1 MGKPATPPQ
10 PAAPVAEPTQPATA
24 PRPVAHPPSRPVTRS
39 LTRHQLAPRS
49 EPRSPA
55 TPARTQAGQPQRRSA
70 RIKARVCTVK
80 NRPQPAAPQ
89 LLRYEQCIGC
99 REGPHTFCSLVL
111 EDLHTGHKENLGDT
125 QQLLAALPRSLD
137 PGSRLTLIAQV
148 APPGQ
153 RCLPQ
158 AMRASLRWIL
168 PSDGEF
174 QSGPDGQRYY
184 LARQGRRVV
193 LRGGDVKT
201 PLANSR
207 INWVYDSPPSQ
218 SHHITPRQNPPES
231 NTNIVTNKSHAK
243 EPRTN
248 NTVPKSNNKV
258 LRNDDKVPRNRPIA
272 QSSDVRM
279 SAPLGNISRSV
290 WHNSTL
296 SFRSDNA
303 PNGQTDAQKI
313 VSPPPKKKR
322 INYKRRER
330 RARERS
336 AIERAERG
344 EMFNHDVQWATQSSG
359 APSSTL
365 VPDRLAESGLLPSD
379 PISAMRPAVY
389 PPVTL
394 EGRPTANDNSP
405 FHFDQELGES
415 AGLYKPAVPDPQHH
429 TWAYTSAATSA
440 KPGPPSP
447 SRNLA
452 ASSAG
457 DRSRT
462 GIIYPL
468 QPRSKRPDVCIEV
481 EATLPEP
488 AALLRPDLQQ
498 QLTREA
504 PTSLSRPSRR
514 HCRKW
519 RRNRSTAIYRP
530 AKRSPPRGHWC
541 EI

>member
-1 MGKPATPPQ
+1 MPA
-10 PAAPVAEPTQPATA
+10 V
-24 PRPVAHPPSRPVTRS
+24 
-39 LTRHQLAPRS
+39 
-49 EPRSPA
+49 
-55 TPARTQAGQPQRRSA
+55 
-70 RIKARVCTVK
+70 KA
-80 NRPQPAAPQ
+80 
-89 LLRYEQCIGC
+89 
-99 REGPHTFCSLVL
+99 
-111 EDLHTGHKENLGDT
+111 
-125 QQLLAALPRSLD
+125 
-137 PGSRLTLIAQV
+137 
-148 APPGQ
+148 
-153 RCLPQ
+153 
-158 AMRASLRWIL
+158 
-168 PSDGEF
+168 
-174 QSGPDGQRYY
+174 
-184 LARQGRRVV
+184 
-193 LRGGDVKT
+193 

-207 INWVYDSPPSQ
+207 INWVYDSTPSQ
-218 SHHITPRQNPPES
+218 SHHIASRQNPPKS
-231 NTNIVTNKSHAK
+231 KTNIVTNGSHAK

-296 SFRSDNA
+296 SFRSDNCPPVPRNNA
-303 PNGQTDAQKI
+303 PNRQTDAQKI

-344 EMFNHDVQWATQSSG
+344 EMFNHDAQWATQSSG

-365 VPDRLAESGLLPSD
+365 VPDRLTESGLLPSD

-415 AGLYKPAVPDPQHH
+415 ACLYKPAVPDPQHH
-429 TWAYTSAATSA
+429 TWAYTSAATSE

-447 SRNLA
+447 SKNLA

-457 DRSRT
+457 DRSRI

-498 QLTREA
+498 QPTSEA

-514 HCRKW
+514 HCRK
-519 RRNRSTAIYRP
+519 RRHNRSTALYRP